1 MPLELRLKA
10 AGELR
15 KKAGPEGRGQEG
27 LRDRSRGR
35 EGRWP
40 FWGMGGRSQLTAA
53 VAGHSVRQVI
63 LVFLFFRDENSVVF
77 KWLQN

>member
-1 MPLELRLKA
+1 MCRRASLLVPLELRLKA

-35 EGRWP
+35 EGRWAFMGDGRAQSTHCSCGGTLCETGDLGFP
-40 FWGMGGRSQLTAA
+40 FLSG
-53 VAGHSVRQVI
+53 
-63 LVFLFFRDENSVVF
+63 
-77 KWLQN
+77 